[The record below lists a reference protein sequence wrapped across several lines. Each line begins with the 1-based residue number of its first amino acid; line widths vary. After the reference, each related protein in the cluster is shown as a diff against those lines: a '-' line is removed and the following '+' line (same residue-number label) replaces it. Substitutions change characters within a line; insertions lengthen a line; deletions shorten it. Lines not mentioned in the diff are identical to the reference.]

1 MKRIKIHSHRG
12 GAAMCCMLT
21 VPLLQGLAAAQGS
34 TTQAELPVKRVTLY
48 TSGVAFTERL
58 GTITGNATV
67 PLNFPVGQINDIL
80 KSIVLIDSTG
90 KVQPATY
97 ASKDPL
103 ERTLQS
109 FAVDL
114 SEDLSRDDLLGKLR
128 GTRVQVD
135 EQGKPP
141 VLGQLLGVEATKQE
155 DGKPPVYL
163 PSHINLLTDAGIV
176 SLTLN
181 PGTTVRILDAR
192 INSEIRSALAAL
204 AGGVNSGKRSVQLHF
219 AGNGK
224 RNVRVAY
231 VTEAPLWKISYRLVL
246 GGQSGKDLNAK
257 AYLQG
262 WALVENMTDEDWKGI
277 HLTLI
282 SGRPISFI
290 QDLYQPLYLERPEI
304 GPDVAASP
312 TPQTH
317 DTGVAVAEKPVA
329 APQNAVE
336 GVEAKRALAKD
347 LPAHMPTVGKPAS
360 LAEAG
365 ERSQYKTDAAG
376 SDLAAALPAVDLRSS
391 VHSQAGYSRVGTLF
405 QYSVLNPINLSRQQ
419 AAMIPVITDDVS
431 IDRLSIY
438 NADTDGDYALN
449 AIRLHPG
456 AAMHLK
462 AGPITLFDGGNYA
475 GDARIEDTQPG
486 EARLITYAVDS
497 QMHCHK
503 EDLAETGP
511 RVSVTVHRGI
521 IKRVQRER
529 VETLY
534 RLASS
539 SDKPRIVLVEYPI
552 NAGYNLISPSKTDER
567 TDELYRFSVTVPA
580 KGSRTL
586 RIVTERPVTSS
597 VTITS
602 DTQANLA
609 TYATGSFVSEKLK
622 AQLKEALRRRAAVD
636 ELRSRAKQA
645 QTGITEIK
653 EDQDRIR
660 NNMNSLDRNSSLYK
674 RYVAELDAQETKIQ
688 AIRQSVS
695 TLNREAAAAEIS
707 LRQFEDS
714 IGE

>member
-141 VLGQLLGVEATKQE
+141 VLGQLLGVETTKQE

-262 WALVENMTDEDWKGI
+262 WALVENMTDEDWKGV

-290 QDLYQPLYLERPEI
+290 QDLYQPLYLERPEV

-317 DTGVAVAEKPVA
+317 DSGIVQAPKPAVA
-329 APQNAVE
+329 APMQEEAQKQMAGKDAAVRF
-336 GVEAKRALAKD
+336 ARK
-347 LPAHMPTVGKPAS
+347 
-360 LAEAG
+360 AEANVAG
-365 ERSQYKTDAAG
+365 EPGSSGASAADTAP
-376 SDLAAALPAVDLRSS
+376 SLPVSDLRSS
-391 VHSQAGYSRVGTLF
+391 VHSQAGSSRVGTLF

-419 AAMIPVITDDVS
+419 AAMIPVITKDVS